1 LCPNSFT
8 VYSGRCY
15 STITG
20 TLLTWADAQTY
31 CVNNGGYLMI
41 INNQAE
47 YDLLLTFYAASGAGR
62 VWVYVTYDFSRIINS
77 SVYFFII

>member
-1 LCPNSFT
+1 LCPSSFT

-15 STITG
+15 ATITG
-20 TLLTWADAQTY
+20 SLLTWDQAQND
-31 CVNNGGYLMI
+31 CVAKGGYLMI

-62 VWVYVTYDFSRIINS
+62 VWVHFSEQ
-77 SVYFFII
+77 